1 MTTLKPFLSVNPLK
15 GFHQNYDALPD
26 GPHGSVYLRTYGGHT
41 EHSKGVGNPGG
52 NDLESQAANDE
63 ILLGFDPVDPKH
75 ESIENRAGDVLA
87 KNALVFD
94 FRADRVSSSSQF
106 LMLFGLR
113 GIG

>member
-63 ILLGFDPVDPKH
+63 ILLGFDPVDLILTVRFA
-75 ESIENRAGDVLA
+75 SLTYWDLMR
-87 KNALVFD
+87 
-94 FRADRVSSSSQF
+94 FR
-106 LMLFGLR
+106 GLD
-113 GIG
+113 IYLL